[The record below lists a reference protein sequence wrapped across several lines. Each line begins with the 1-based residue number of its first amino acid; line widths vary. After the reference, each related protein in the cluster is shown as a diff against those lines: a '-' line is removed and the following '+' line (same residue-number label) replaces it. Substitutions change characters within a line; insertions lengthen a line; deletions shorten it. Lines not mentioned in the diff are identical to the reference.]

1 MQLLI
6 HTLSAEQITNGLQ
19 VMYELKTPI
28 SDACFS
34 SKIISDTCKGNFPAL
49 QYKWPYNFQKLC
61 FFER

>member
-49 QYKWPYNFQKLC
+49 QYK
-61 FFER
+61 